1 MNMEQTTNLQQP
13 KLYEGQSLRCEM
25 LDNGIAEVIFDSK
38 NGSVNKFDKATLA
51 ELQAVIEVLN
61 ATEGIKGAIV
71 TSAKGVFIVGADI
84 NEFLAMFNDTREQMI
99 EWCEQ
104 ANGIFSGFEDLPFPT
119 AVAINGFALG
129 GGMEMALACDFR
141 IATAA
146 ARVGLPETQ
155 LGIIPGFGGT
165 TRLPR
170 LIGFDNAIEWIATA
184 KPQRPEAALK
194 VGAIDAVVAPEV
206 LKQVTIQMVTDAAND
221 QLDWKNRRAQKQQP
235 LMLNKMESTMAFN
248 VAKGVVGAK
257 ALPHYP
263 APMEAIRVIEES
275 ARLSR
280 DEALKIEHDGFV
292 NVCQTSQAR
301 AMVQIFLSDQL
312 LKGKAKIAAKTAS
325 KEIKQAAVLGA
336 GIMGGGIAY
345 QSASKGIPV
354 VMKDINQ
361 PALDLGMNTA
371 IKILSKGVQLGKL
384 NADKMAKTVAMI
396 TPSLDYAA
404 VKNADLV
411 VEAVVENPK
420 VKDIVLQEVEGIIAD
435 DAILTSNTSTIS
447 IDLLATNL
455 KRPEN
460 FCGMHFFNPVHK
472 MPLVEVIRG
481 EKTSDETIA
490 ATVAYASAMGKSA
503 VVVKDCPGFYV
514 NRVLFPYFRGFSI
527 LMNEGA
533 DFRQIDKVMTKFGW
547 PMGPAHL
554 LDVVGLDTAYHC
566 AHVLAEGFPQ
576 RMAIIDGDVVA
587 KLYDEK
593 KFGQKTGTG
602 FYAYGVDKKGRA
614 KKDFVDDVFTVI
626 GTPNKEYQSQE
637 IIDRM
642 MIPLIFEVARCLDEG
657 IVATAEEADMA
668 LLFGIGFPPFRGGAL
683 KYADEIGLAN
693 IVATAEKYQS
703 LGVCY
708 EVPESFKQMIADNKS
723 FYNA

>member
-1 MNMEQTTNLQQP
+1 MI
-13 KLYEGQSLRCEM
+13 YEGQSLRCDM
-25 LDNGIAEVIFDSK
+25 LDNGIAEVIFD
-38 NGSVNKFDKATLA
+38 NQNESVNKFDKATLA
-51 ELQAVIEVLN
+51 ELKAVIEALN
-61 ATEGIKGAIV
+61 SNSEVKGAIV
-71 TSAKGVFIVGADI
+71 TSPKSVFIVGADI
-84 NEFLAMFNDTREQMI
+84 NEFLGMFNNTREQMI
-99 EWCEQ
+99 EWCAE
-104 ANGIFSGFEDLPFPT
+104 ANAIFSGFEDLPFPT
-119 AVAINGFALG
+119 AVALNGFALG

-141 IATAA
+141 IASPA

-170 LIGFDNAIEWIATA
+170 LIGADNAIEWIATA
-184 KPQRPEAALK
+184 KPQKPEAALK
-194 VGAIDAVVAPEV
+194 VGAIDAVVAPDT
-206 LKQVTIQMVTDAAND
+206 LKDIAIQMVSDAAD
-221 QLDWKNRRAQKQQP
+221 GKLDWKNRRALKQQP
-235 LMLNKMESTMAFN
+235 LMLNKLESTMAFN

-257 ALPHYP
+257 AFPNYP

-280 DEALKIEHDGFV
+280 DEALKIEHEGFV

-312 LKGKAKIAAKTAS
+312 IKGKAKKAAKTAT
-325 KEIKQAAVLGA
+325 KDIKQAAVLGA

-361 PALDLGMNTA
+361 PALDLGMNEA
-371 IKILSKGVQLGKL
+371 IKILSKGVKLGKL
-384 NADKMAKTVAMI
+384 KADKMAQVVSTI
-396 TPSLDYAA
+396 TPSLDYSA

-481 EKTSDETIA
+481 EKSSDETIA

-514 NRVLFPYFRGFSI
+514 NRVLFPYFRGFSL

-547 PMGPAHL
+547 PMGPAYL
-554 LDVVGLDTAYHC
+554 LDVVGIDTAYHC
-566 AHVLAEGFPQ
+566 ADVLADGFPE
-576 RMAIIDGDVVA
+576 RMSKIDGDVVG
-587 KLYDEK
+587 KMFDSENY
-593 KFGQKTGTG
+593 GQKTGKG
-602 FYAYGVDKKGRA
+602 FYAYSLDKKGRP
-614 KKDFVDDVFTVI
+614 KKDFVEEVFGLI
-626 GTPNKEYQSQE
+626 GTPSKEYETQE
-637 IIDRM
+637 IIERM
-642 MIPLIFEVARCLDEG
+642 MLPLIFEVIRCLDEG
-657 IVATAEEADMA
+657 IVATPQEADMA

-683 KYADEIGLAN
+683 KYAEEIGLEN
-693 IVATAEKYQS
+693 IIAMAEKYQS
-703 LGVCY
+703 LGVSY
-708 EVPESFKQMIADNKS
+708 EVPASLKQMVADNKT
-723 FYNA
+723 FYQA

>member
-1 MNMEQTTNLQQP
+1 MNL
-13 KLYEGQSLRCEM
+13 LYQGQSLRCEM
-25 LDNGIAEVIFDSK
+25 LENGIAEVIFDRQ
-38 NGSVNKFDKATLA
+38 NGSVNKFDKDTLT
-51 ELQAVIEVLN
+51 ELKAAIEVLN
-61 ATEGIKGAIV
+61 SAEEVKAAIV
-71 TSAKGVFIVGADI
+71 TSAKDVFIVGADI
-84 NEFLAMFNDTREQMI
+84 NEFLGMFNDTRKQMI
-99 EWCEQ
+99 KWCEE
-104 ANGIFSGFEDLPFPT
+104 ANAIFSSFEDLPFPT
-119 AVAINGFALG
+119 AVAIDGFALG
-129 GGMEMALACDFR
+129 GGMELALVCDFR
-141 IATAA
+141 IVTPA

-170 LIGFDNAIEWIATA
+170 LIGVDNAIEWIAMA
-184 KPQRPEAALK
+184 KPQKPEAALK
-194 VGAIDAVVAPEV
+194 VGAIDAVVSLEV
-206 LKQVTIQMVTDAAND
+206 LKDVAIQMVTDAVNGR
-221 QLDWKNRRAQKQQP
+221 LDWKNRRTVKQQP
-235 LMLNKMESTMAFN
+235 LLLNKMESIMAFN

-280 DEALKIEHDGFV
+280 DEALKIEHEGFV
-292 NVCQTSQAR
+292 NACQTSQAR

-312 LKGKAKIAAKTAS
+312 IKHKAKDAAKTAT
-325 KEIKQAAVLGA
+325 KQVKQAAVIGA

-371 IKILSKGVQLGKL
+371 IKILSKGVKL
-384 NADKMAKTVAMI
+384 KKLKANKMAHIVSMI
-396 TPSLDYAA
+396 TPSLDYVS
-404 VKNADLV
+404 VKNADLI

-420 VKDIVLQEVEGIIAD
+420 VKDIVLQEVEAMISD

-481 EKTSDETIA
+481 EKSSAETIA
-490 ATVAYASAMGKSA
+490 ATVAYATAMGKSA

-514 NRVLFPYFRGFSI
+514 NRVLFPYFRGFSL
-527 LMNEGA
+527 LMMEGA

-554 LDVVGLDTAYHC
+554 LDVVGIDTSCHA
-566 AHVLAEGFPQ
+566 ATVLADGFPD
-576 RMAIIDGDVVA
+576 RMSIIEGDVVA
-587 KLYDEK
+587 KLFAEEK
-593 KFGQKTGTG
+593 LGQKSGSG
-602 FYAYGVDKKGRA
+602 FYTYGVDKKGRPS
-614 KKDFVDDVFTVI
+614 KDFVEQVFDII
-626 GTPNKEYQSQE
+626 GTPTKEYETQE
-637 IIDRM
+637 IVERM
-642 MIPLIFEVARCLDEG
+642 MLPLIFEVTRCLDEG

-683 KYADEIGLAN
+683 KYADEMGLQN
-693 IVATAEKYQS
+693 IIAMAEKYQS
-703 LGVCY
+703 LGACY
-708 EVPESFKQMIADNKS
+708 EVPESLKKMVVDNKT

>member
-1 MNMEQTTNLQQP
+1 MI
-13 KLYEGQSLRCEM
+13 YEGQSLRCEM
-25 LDNGIAEVIFDSK
+25 LDNGIAEVIFDSQT
-38 NGSVNKFDKATLA
+38 GSVNKFDKDTLA
-51 ELQAVIEVLN
+51 ELKAVIEALN
-61 ATEGIKGAIV
+61 SKDDVRGAIV

-84 NEFLAMFNDTREQMI
+84 TEFLGMFKESREQMI
-99 EWCEQ
+99 AWCEQ
-104 ANGIFSGFEDLPFPT
+104 ANAIFSGFEDLPFPT
-119 AVAINGFALG
+119 AVALNGFALG
-129 GGMEMALACDFR
+129 GGMEMALSCDFR
-141 IATAA
+141 IASAA

-184 KPQRPEAALK
+184 KPQKPDAALK
-194 VGAIDAVVAPEV
+194 VGAIDAVVEQDALKEV
-206 LKQVTIQMVTDAAND
+206 AIQMVSDAAD
-221 QLDWKNRRAQKQQP
+221 GKLDWKARRKLKQDP
-235 LMLNKMESTMAFN
+235 LKLNKLESMMAFN

-263 APMEAIRVIEES
+263 APMEAIRVMEES
-275 ARLSR
+275 ARMSR
-280 DEALKIEHDGFV
+280 DDALKVEHDGFV

-312 LKGKAKIAAKTAS
+312 LKAKAKKAAKTAT
-325 KEIKQAAVLGA
+325 KEVKQAAVLGA

-361 PALDLGMNTA
+361 PALDLGMNEA
-371 IKILSKGVQLGKL
+371 IKILSKGVKIGKVTT
-384 NADKMAKTVAMI
+384 DKMAKTVAAI
-396 TPSLDYAA
+396 TPTLDYAN

-420 VKDIVLQEVEGIIAD
+420 VKDSVLQEVESIIAD

-455 KRPEN
+455 KRPEL

-481 EKTSDETIA
+481 SKTSDETVA

-503 VVVKDCPGFYV
+503 VVVEDCPGFYV
-514 NRVLFPYFRGFSI
+514 NRVLFPYFRGFS
-527 LMNEGA
+527 LLVNEGA
-533 DFRQIDKVMTKFGW
+533 DFRQVDKVMTKFGW
-547 PMGPAHL
+547 PMGPAYL
-554 LDVVGLDTAYHC
+554 MDVVGIDTGYHC
-566 AHVLAEGFPQ
+566 AGVLAEGYPD
-576 RMAIIDGDVVA
+576 RMSMIEGDVI
-587 KLYDEK
+587 EK
-593 KFGQKTGTG
+593 FYQNKNFGQKTGSG
-602 FYAYGVDKKGRA
+602 FYTYGVDKKGKP
-614 KKDFVDDVFTVI
+614 KKEFVEGVFDLI
-626 GTPNKEYQSQE
+626 GKPSKQYEDQE
-637 IIDRM
+637 IVERM
-642 MIPLIFEVARCLDEG
+642 MLPLIFEVARCLDEG

-668 LLFGIGFPPFRGGAL
+668 LLYGIGFPPFRGGAL

-693 IVATAEKYQS
+693 IVAMAEKYQS
-703 LGVCY
+703 LGTCY
-708 EVPESFKQMIADNKS
+708 EVPASFKAMAANNQT

>member
-1 MNMEQTTNLQQP
+1 MI
-13 KLYEGQSLRCEM
+13 YEGQSLRCDM
-25 LDNGIAEVIFDSK
+25 LDNGIAEVTFDNK
-38 NGSVNKFDKATLA
+38 NESVNKFNKATLA
-51 ELQAVIEVLN
+51 ELKAVIEALN
-61 ATEGIKGAIV
+61 SADGVRGAIV
-71 TSAKGVFIVGADI
+71 TSPKSVFIVGADI
-84 NEFLAMFNDTREQMI
+84 TEFLGMFNNTREQMI
-99 EWCEQ
+99 EWCAE
-104 ANGIFSGFEDLPFPT
+104 ANAIFSGFEDLPFPT
-119 AVAINGFALG
+119 AVALNGFALG

-141 IATAA
+141 IASPA

-170 LIGFDNAIEWIATA
+170 LIGADNAIEWIATA
-184 KPQRPEAALK
+184 KPQKPEAALK
-194 VGAIDAVVAPEV
+194 VGAIDAVVAPEA
-206 LKQVTIQMVTDAAND
+206 LKDIAVQMVSDAAD
-221 QLDWKNRRAQKQQP
+221 GKLDWKNRRALKQQP
-235 LMLNKMESTMAFN
+235 LMLNKLESTMAFN

-257 ALPHYP
+257 AIPHYP

-280 DEALKIEHDGFV
+280 DEALKIEHEGFV

-312 LKGKAKIAAKTAS
+312 IKGKAKKAAKVAT
-325 KEIKQAAVLGA
+325 KQVKQAAVLGA

-361 PALDLGMNTA
+361 PALDLGMNEA
-371 IKILSKGVQLGKL
+371 IKILSKGVKLGKL
-384 NADKMAKTVAMI
+384 KADKMAQVVSTI
-396 TPSLDYAA
+396 TPSLDYSA

-481 EKTSDETIA
+481 EKSSDETIA

-514 NRVLFPYFRGFSI
+514 NRVLFPYFRGFSL

-547 PMGPAHL
+547 PMGPAYL
-554 LDVVGLDTAYHC
+554 LDVVGIDTAYHC
-566 AHVLAEGFPQ
+566 ADVLADGFPE
-576 RMAIIDGDVVA
+576 RMSKIDGDVVG
-587 KLYDEK
+587 KMFDSENY
-593 KFGQKTGTG
+593 GQKTGKG
-602 FYAYGVDKKGRA
+602 FYAYSLDKKGRP
-614 KKDFVDDVFTVI
+614 KKDFVEEVFGLI
-626 GTPNKEYQSQE
+626 GSPSKEYETQE
-637 IIDRM
+637 IVERM
-642 MIPLIFEVARCLDEG
+642 MLPLIFEVIRCLDEG
-657 IVATAEEADMA
+657 IVATPQEADMA

-683 KYADEIGLAN
+683 KYAEEIGLEN
-693 IVATAEKYQS
+693 IIAMAEKYQS
-703 LGVCY
+703 LGTSY
-708 EVPESFKQMIADNKS
+708 EVPASLKQMVADNKT
-723 FYNA
+723 FYQA

>member
-1 MNMEQTTNLQQP
+1 MI
-13 KLYEGQSLRCEM
+13 YEGQSLRCEM
-25 LDNGIAEVIFDSK
+25 LDNGIAEVIFDNQNESI
-38 NGSVNKFDKATLA
+38 NKFDKATLA
-51 ELQAVIEVLN
+51 ELSQVIEALN
-61 ATEGIKGAIV
+61 SNQDVRGVIV

-84 NEFLAMFNDTREQMI
+84 TEFLGMFKESREQMI
-99 EWCEQ
+99 KWCEE
-104 ANGIFSGFEDLPFPT
+104 ANAIFSGFEDLPFPT
-119 AVAINGFALG
+119 LVAINGFALG
-129 GGMEMALACDFR
+129 GGMEMALSCDFR
-141 IATAA
+141 IATPA

-170 LIGFDNAIEWIATA
+170 LIGADNAIEWIATA
-184 KPQRPEAALK
+184 KPQKPDAAQK
-194 VGAIDAVVAPEV
+194 VGAIDAVVAPES
-206 LKQVTIQMVTDAAND
+206 LKDVAIQMVTDAAD
-221 QLDWKNRRAQKQQP
+221 GKLDWKSRRALKQNP
-235 LMLNKMESTMAFN
+235 LMLNKLESMMSFN

-257 ALPHYP
+257 AMPHYP

-312 LKGKAKIAAKTAS
+312 LKSKAKKAAKTAT
-325 KEIKQAAVLGA
+325 KLVKQAAVLGA

-361 PALDLGMNTA
+361 PALDLGMNEA
-371 IKILSKGVQLGKL
+371 IKILSKGVKLGKL
-384 NADKMAKTVAMI
+384 SADKMAKVVAMI
-396 TPSLDYAA
+396 TPSLDYSA

-420 VKDIVLQEVEGIIAD
+420 VKDIVLQEVESVIAE

-481 EKTSDETIA
+481 EKSSDETVA

-503 VVVKDCPGFYV
+503 VVVKDCPGFFV
-514 NRVLFPYFRGFSI
+514 NRVLFPYFRGFSL

-547 PMGPAHL
+547 PMGPAYL
-554 LDVVGLDTAYHC
+554 LDVVGIDTAYHC
-566 AHVLAEGFPQ
+566 ADVLAEGFPE
-576 RMAIIDGDVVA
+576 RMATIDGDVVA
-587 KLYDEK
+587 KLYDDK

-602 FYAYGVDKKGRA
+602 FYAYGVDKRGKPE
-614 KKDFVDDVFTVI
+614 KDFVEDVFGLI
-626 GTPNKEYQSQE
+626 GTPSKEYEAQE
-637 IIDRM
+637 IIERM
-642 MIPLIFEVARCLDEG
+642 MLPLIFEVARCLDEG

-668 LLFGIGFPPFRGGAL
+668 LLYGIGFPPFRGGAL
-683 KYADEIGLAN
+683 KYADEIGLDK
-693 IVATAEKYQS
+693 IVAMAEKYQS
-703 LGVCY
+703 LGVSY
-708 EVPESFKQMIADNKS
+708 QVPESFVQMAANNKT

>member
-1 MNMEQTTNLQQP
+1 MI
-13 KLYEGQSLRCEM
+13 YEGQSLRCEM
-25 LDNGIAEVIFDSK
+25 LENGIAEVIFDSQT
-38 NGSVNKFDKATLA
+38 GSVNKFDKDTLA
-51 ELQAVIEVLN
+51 ELKAVIEALN
-61 ATEGIKGAIV
+61 SKGDVRGAIV

-84 NEFLAMFNDTREQMI
+84 TEFLGMFKESREQMI
-99 EWCEQ
+99 AWCEQ
-104 ANGIFSGFEDLPFPT
+104 ANAIFSGFEDLPFPT
-119 AVAINGFALG
+119 AVALNGFALG
-129 GGMEMALACDFR
+129 GGMEMALSCDFR
-141 IATAA
+141 IASAA

-184 KPQRPEAALK
+184 KPQKPDAALK
-194 VGAIDAVVAPEV
+194 VGAIDAIVEQDA
-206 LKQVTIQMVTDAAND
+206 LKEIAIQMVSDAAD
-221 QLDWKNRRAQKQQP
+221 GKLDWKARRKQKQDP
-235 LMLNKMESTMAFN
+235 LKLNKLESMMAFN

-263 APMEAIRVIEES
+263 APMEAIRVMEES
-275 ARLSR
+275 ARMSR
-280 DEALKIEHDGFV
+280 DDALKVEHDGFV

-312 LKGKAKIAAKTAS
+312 LKAKAKKAAKTAT
-325 KEIKQAAVLGA
+325 KEVKQAAVLGA

-361 PALDLGMNTA
+361 PALDLGMNEA
-371 IKILSKGVQLGKL
+371 IKILSKGVKIGKVTT
-384 NADKMAKTVAMI
+384 DKMAKTVAAI
-396 TPSLDYAA
+396 TPTLDYAN

-420 VKDIVLQEVEGIIAD
+420 VKDSVLQEVESIIAD

-455 KRPEN
+455 KRPEL

-481 EKTSDETIA
+481 SKTSDETVA

-503 VVVKDCPGFYV
+503 VVVEDCPGFYV
-514 NRVLFPYFRGFSI
+514 NRVLFPYFRGFS
-527 LMNEGA
+527 LLVNEGA
-533 DFRQIDKVMTKFGW
+533 DFRQVDKVMTKFGW
-547 PMGPAHL
+547 PMGPAYL
-554 LDVVGLDTAYHC
+554 MDVVGIDTGYHC
-566 AHVLAEGFPQ
+566 AGVLAEGYPD
-576 RMAIIDGDVVA
+576 RMSMIEGDVI
-587 KLYDEK
+587 EK
-593 KFGQKTGTG
+593 FYQNKNFGQKTGSG
-602 FYAYGVDKKGRA
+602 FYTYGVDKKGKP
-614 KKDFVDDVFTVI
+614 KKEFVEGVFDLI
-626 GTPNKEYQSQE
+626 GKPSKQYEDQE
-637 IIDRM
+637 IVERM
-642 MIPLIFEVARCLDEG
+642 MLPLIFEVARCLDEG

-668 LLFGIGFPPFRGGAL
+668 LLYGIGFPPFRGGAL

-693 IVATAEKYQS
+693 IVAMAEKYQS
-703 LGVCY
+703 LGTCY
-708 EVPESFKQMIADNKS
+708 EVPESFKAMAANNQT

>member
-1 MNMEQTTNLQQP
+1 MI
-13 KLYEGQSLRCEM
+13 YEGQSLRVEM

-38 NGSVNKFDKATLA
+38 SGSVNKFDKATLS
-51 ELQAVIEVLN
+51 ELNSAVEALN
-61 ATEGIKGAIV
+61 SADGVRAAIV

-84 NEFLAMFNDTREQMI
+84 TEFLAMFNDTREQMI
-99 EWCEQ
+99 QWCEQ
-104 ANGIFSGFEDLPFPT
+104 ANAIFSGFEDLPFPT
-119 AVAINGFALG
+119 AVALNGFALG

-141 IATAA
+141 IASPA

-170 LIGFDNAIEWIATA
+170 LIGADNAIEWIATA
-184 KPQRPEAALK
+184 KPQKPDAALK
-194 VGAIDAVVAPEV
+194 VGAIDAVVAPEA
-206 LKQVTIQMVTDAAND
+206 LKQIAIQMVSDAAD
-221 QLDWKNRRAQKQQP
+221 GKLDWKNRRLLKQSP
-235 LMLNKMESTMAFN
+235 LMLNKLESTMAFN

-257 ALPHYP
+257 AMPHYP

-312 LKGKAKIAAKTAS
+312 LKGKAKIAAKTAT
-325 KEIKQAAVLGA
+325 KEVKQAAVLGA

-361 PALDLGMNTA
+361 PALDLGMNEA
-371 IKILSKGVQLGKL
+371 IKILSKGVKIGKL
-384 NADKMAKTVAMI
+384 KADKMAKIVSMI
-396 TPSLDYAA
+396 TPSLDYSS
-404 VKNADLV
+404 VKNSDLI

-420 VKDIVLQEVEGIIAD
+420 VKDIVLQEVEAIIAD

-514 NRVLFPYFRGFSI
+514 NRVLFPYFRGFSL
-527 LMNEGA
+527 LMNEGG

-547 PMGPAHL
+547 PMGPAYL
-554 LDVVGLDTAYHC
+554 LDVVGIDTANHC
-566 AHVLAEGFPQ
+566 ADVLAEGFPE
-576 RMAIIDGDVVA
+576 RMSIIEGDVVA
-587 KLYDEK
+587 KLYDDK

-602 FYAYGVDKKGRA
+602 FYAYSLDKKGRP
-614 KKDFVDDVFTVI
+614 KKDFVEDVFGII
-626 GTPNKEYQSQE
+626 GAPSKEYQAQE

-683 KYADEIGLAN
+683 KYADEIGLEN
-693 IVATAEKYQS
+693 IVAMAEKYQS
-703 LGVCY
+703 LGECY
-708 EVPESFKQMIADNKS
+708 TVPESIMQMVANNTT
-723 FYNA
+723 FYKA

>member
-1 MNMEQTTNLQQP
+1 MI
-13 KLYEGQSLRCEM
+13 YEGQSLRCEM

-38 NGSVNKFDKATLA
+38 TGSVNKFDKVTLA
-51 ELQAVIEVLN
+51 ELKDVVEALGSTDGVRGAV
-61 ATEGIKGAIV
+61 V
-71 TSAKGVFIVGADI
+71 TSAKGVFVVGADI
-84 NEFLAMFNDTREQMI
+84 TEFLAMFKESREQMLA
-99 EWCEQ
+99 WSAD
-104 ANGIFSGFEDLPFPT
+104 ANAIFSGFEDLPFPT
-119 AVAINGFALG
+119 AVALNGFALG

-141 IATAA
+141 IASPA

-165 TRLPR
+165 VRLPR
-170 LIGFDNAIEWIATA
+170 LIGADNAIEWIATA
-184 KPQRPEAALK
+184 KSQKPEAALK
-194 VGAIDAVVAPEV
+194 VGVIDAVVAPEST
-206 LKQVTIQMVTDAAND
+206 KDIAIQMVTDAAD
-221 QLDWKNRRAQKQQP
+221 GKLDWQNRRKLKQSP
-235 LMLNKMESTMAFN
+235 LKLNKLESMMAFN

-263 APMEAIRVIEES
+263 APMEAIRVIEEGS
-275 ARLSR
+275 RLAR

-292 NVCQTSQAR
+292 NVCQTPQAR

-312 LKGKAKIAAKTAS
+312 LKAKAKKAAKTAT

-361 PALDLGMNTA
+361 PALDLGMNEA
-371 IKILSKGVQLGKL
+371 IKILGKGVKLGKL
-384 NADKMAKTVAMI
+384 TADKMAKVVSTI
-396 TPSLDYAA
+396 TPTLDYSA
-404 VKNADLV
+404 VKHCDLI

-420 VKDIVLQEVEGIIAD
+420 VKDAVLQEVESIIAD

-481 EKTSDETIA
+481 AKTSDETVA

-503 VVVKDCPGFYV
+503 VVVEDCPGFYV
-514 NRVLFPYFRGFSI
+514 NRVLFPYFRGFSL

-533 DFRQIDKVMTKFGW
+533 DFRQLDKVMTKFGW
-547 PMGPAHL
+547 PMGPAYL
-554 LDVVGLDTAYHC
+554 MDVVGIDTGFHC
-566 AHVLAEGFPQ
+566 AGVLAEGYPD
-576 RMAIIDGDVVA
+576 RMAMIDGDVIA
-587 KLYDEK
+587 KLYDNK
-593 KFGQKTGTG
+593 NFGQKTGSG
-602 FYAYGVDKKGRA
+602 FYTYSLDKKGRP
-614 KKDFVDDVFTVI
+614 KKEFVEQIFELL
-626 GTPNKEYQSQE
+626 GTPNKQYEQQE
-637 IIDRM
+637 IIERM
-642 MIPLIFEVARCLDEG
+642 MLPLIFEVARCLEEG

-668 LLFGIGFPPFRGGAL
+668 LIYGIGFPPFRGGAL

-693 IVATAEKYQS
+693 IVAMAEKYQS

-708 EVPESFKQMIADNKS
+708 EVPENFKTMAANNQT
-723 FYNA
+723 FYKA

>member
-1 MNMEQTTNLQQP
+1 MI
-13 KLYEGQSLRCEM
+13 YEGQSLRCEM
-25 LDNGIAEVIFDSK
+25 LENGIAEVIFDSQT
-38 NGSVNKFDKATLA
+38 GSVNKFDKDTLA
-51 ELQAVIEVLN
+51 ELKAVIEALN
-61 ATEGIKGAIV
+61 SKGDVRGAIV

-84 NEFLAMFNDTREQMI
+84 TEFLGMFKESREQMI
-99 EWCEQ
+99 AWCEQ
-104 ANGIFSGFEDLPFPT
+104 ANAIFSGFEDLPFPT
-119 AVAINGFALG
+119 AVALNGFALG
-129 GGMEMALACDFR
+129 GGMEMALSCDFR
-141 IATAA
+141 IASAA

-184 KPQRPEAALK
+184 KPQKPDAALK
-194 VGAIDAVVAPEV
+194 VGAIDAVVEQDA
-206 LKQVTIQMVTDAAND
+206 LKEIAIQMVSDAAD
-221 QLDWKNRRAQKQQP
+221 GKLDWKARRKQKQDP
-235 LMLNKMESTMAFN
+235 LRLNKLESMMAFN

-263 APMEAIRVIEES
+263 APMEAIRVMEES
-275 ARLSR
+275 ARMSR
-280 DEALKIEHDGFV
+280 DDALKVEHDGFV

-312 LKGKAKIAAKTAS
+312 LKAKAKKAAKTAT
-325 KEIKQAAVLGA
+325 KEVKQAAVLGA

-361 PALDLGMNTA
+361 PALDLGMNEA
-371 IKILSKGVQLGKL
+371 IKILSKGVKIGKVTT
-384 NADKMAKTVAMI
+384 DKMAKTVASI
-396 TPSLDYAA
+396 TPTLDYAN

-420 VKDIVLQEVEGIIAD
+420 VKDSVLQEVESIIAD

-455 KRPEN
+455 KRPEL

-481 EKTSDETIA
+481 SKTSDETVA

-503 VVVKDCPGFYV
+503 VVVEDCPGFYV
-514 NRVLFPYFRGFSI
+514 NRVLFPYFRGFS
-527 LMNEGA
+527 LLVNEGA
-533 DFRQIDKVMTKFGW
+533 DFRQVDKVMTKFGW
-547 PMGPAHL
+547 PMGPAYL
-554 LDVVGLDTAYHC
+554 MDVVGIDTGYHC
-566 AHVLAEGFPQ
+566 AGVLAEGYPD
-576 RMAIIDGDVVA
+576 RMSMIEGDVI
-587 KLYDEK
+587 EK
-593 KFGQKTGTG
+593 FYQNKNFGQKTGSG
-602 FYAYGVDKKGRA
+602 FYTYGVDKKGKP
-614 KKDFVDDVFTVI
+614 KKEFVEGVFDLI
-626 GTPNKEYQSQE
+626 GKPSKQYEDQE
-637 IIDRM
+637 IVERM
-642 MIPLIFEVARCLDEG
+642 MLPLIFEVARCLDEG

-668 LLFGIGFPPFRGGAL
+668 LLYGIGFPPFRGGAL

-693 IVATAEKYQS
+693 IVAMAEKYQS
-703 LGVCY
+703 LGTCY
-708 EVPESFKQMIADNKS
+708 EVPESFKAMAANNQT

>member
-1 MNMEQTTNLQQP
+1 MI
-13 KLYEGQSLRCEM
+13 YEGQSLRCEM
-25 LDNGIAEVIFDSK
+25 LDNGIAEVIFDSQT
-38 NGSVNKFDKATLA
+38 GSVNKFDKDTLA
-51 ELQAVIEVLN
+51 ELKAVIEALN
-61 ATEGIKGAIV
+61 LKDDVRGAIV

-84 NEFLAMFNDTREQMI
+84 TEFLGMFKESREQMI
-99 EWCEQ
+99 AWCEQ
-104 ANGIFSGFEDLPFPT
+104 ANAIFSGFEDLPFPT
-119 AVAINGFALG
+119 AVALNGFALG
-129 GGMEMALACDFR
+129 GGMEMALSCDFR
-141 IATAA
+141 IASAA

-155 LGIIPGFGGT
+155 LGIIHGFGGT

-184 KPQRPEAALK
+184 KPQKPEAALK
-194 VGAIDAVVAPEV
+194 VGAIDAVVEQDALKEV
-206 LKQVTIQMVTDAAND
+206 AIQMVSDAAD
-221 QLDWKNRRAQKQQP
+221 GKLDWKARRKQKQDP
-235 LMLNKMESTMAFN
+235 LKLNKLESMMAFN

-263 APMEAIRVIEES
+263 APMEAIRVMEES
-275 ARLSR
+275 ARMSR
-280 DEALKIEHDGFV
+280 DDALKVEHDGFV

-312 LKGKAKIAAKTAS
+312 LKAKAKKAAKTAT
-325 KEIKQAAVLGA
+325 KEVKQAAVLGA

-361 PALDLGMNTA
+361 PALDLGMNEA
-371 IKILSKGVQLGKL
+371 IKILSKGVKIGKVTT
-384 NADKMAKTVAMI
+384 DKMAKTVASI
-396 TPSLDYAA
+396 TPTLDYAN

-420 VKDIVLQEVEGIIAD
+420 VKDSVLQEVESIIAD

-455 KRPEN
+455 KRPEL

-481 EKTSDETIA
+481 SKTSDETVA

-503 VVVKDCPGFYV
+503 VVVEDCPGFYV
-514 NRVLFPYFRGFSI
+514 NRVLFPYFRGFS
-527 LMNEGA
+527 LLVNEGA
-533 DFRQIDKVMTKFGW
+533 DFRQVDKVMTKFGW
-547 PMGPAHL
+547 PMGPAYL
-554 LDVVGLDTAYHC
+554 MDVVGIDTGYHC
-566 AHVLAEGFPQ
+566 AGVLAEGYPD
-576 RMAIIDGDVVA
+576 RMSMIEGDVI
-587 KLYDEK
+587 EK
-593 KFGQKTGTG
+593 FYQNKNFGQKTGSG
-602 FYAYGVDKKGRA
+602 FYTYGVDKKGKP
-614 KKDFVDDVFTVI
+614 KKEFVEGVFDLI
-626 GTPNKEYQSQE
+626 GKPSKQYEDQE
-637 IIDRM
+637 IVERM
-642 MIPLIFEVARCLDEG
+642 MLPLIFEVARCLDEG

-668 LLFGIGFPPFRGGAL
+668 LLYGIGFPPFRGGAL

-693 IVATAEKYQS
+693 IVAMAEKYQS
-703 LGVCY
+703 LGTCY
-708 EVPESFKQMIADNKS
+708 EVPASFKAMAANNQT

>member
-1 MNMEQTTNLQQP
+1 MI
-13 KLYEGQSLRCEM
+13 YEGQSLRCEM
-25 LDNGIAEVIFDSK
+25 LDNGIAEVIFDSQT
-38 NGSVNKFDKATLA
+38 GSVNKFDKDTLA
-51 ELQAVIEVLN
+51 ELKAVIEALN
-61 ATEGIKGAIV
+61 SKDDVRGAIV

-84 NEFLAMFNDTREQMI
+84 TEFLGMFKESREQMI
-99 EWCEQ
+99 AWCEQ
-104 ANGIFSGFEDLPFPT
+104 ANAIFSGFEDLPFPT
-119 AVAINGFALG
+119 AVAVNGFALG
-129 GGMEMALACDFR
+129 GGMEMALSCDFR
-141 IATAA
+141 IASAA

-184 KPQRPEAALK
+184 KPQKPEAALK
-194 VGAIDAVVAPEV
+194 VGAIDAVVEQDALKEV
-206 LKQVTIQMVTDAAND
+206 AIQMVSDAAD
-221 QLDWKNRRAQKQQP
+221 GKLDWKARRKQKQDP
-235 LMLNKMESTMAFN
+235 LKLNKLESMMAFN

-263 APMEAIRVIEES
+263 APMEAIRVMEES
-275 ARLSR
+275 ARMSR
-280 DEALKIEHDGFV
+280 DDALKVEHDGFV

-312 LKGKAKIAAKTAS
+312 LKAKAKKAAKTAT
-325 KEIKQAAVLGA
+325 KEVKQAAVLGA

-361 PALDLGMNTA
+361 PALDLGMNEA
-371 IKILSKGVQLGKL
+371 IKILSKGVKIGKVTT
-384 NADKMAKTVAMI
+384 DKMAKTVASI
-396 TPSLDYAA
+396 TPTLDYAN

-420 VKDIVLQEVEGIIAD
+420 VKDSVLQEVESIIAD

-455 KRPEN
+455 KRPEL

-481 EKTSDETIA
+481 SKTSDETVA

-503 VVVKDCPGFYV
+503 VVVEDCPGFYV
-514 NRVLFPYFRGFSI
+514 NRVLFPYFRGFS
-527 LMNEGA
+527 LLVNEGA
-533 DFRQIDKVMTKFGW
+533 DFRQVDKVMTKFGW
-547 PMGPAHL
+547 PMGPAYL
-554 LDVVGLDTAYHC
+554 MDVVGIDTGYHC
-566 AHVLAEGFPQ
+566 AGVLAEGYPD
-576 RMAIIDGDVVA
+576 RMSMIEGDVI
-587 KLYDEK
+587 EK
-593 KFGQKTGTG
+593 FYQNKNFGQKTGSG
-602 FYAYGVDKKGRA
+602 FYTYGVDKKGKP
-614 KKDFVDDVFTVI
+614 KKEFVEGVFDLI
-626 GTPNKEYQSQE
+626 GKPSKQYEDQE
-637 IIDRM
+637 IVERM
-642 MIPLIFEVARCLDEG
+642 MLPLVFEVARCLDEG

-668 LLFGIGFPPFRGGAL
+668 LLYGIGFPPFRGGAL

-693 IVATAEKYQS
+693 IVAMAEKYQS
-703 LGVCY
+703 LGTCY
-708 EVPESFKQMIADNKS
+708 EVPASFKAMAANNQT

>member
-1 MNMEQTTNLQQP
+1 MI
-13 KLYEGQSLRCEM
+13 YEGQSLRCEM
-25 LDNGIAEVIFDSK
+25 LDNGIAEVIFDSQT
-38 NGSVNKFDKATLA
+38 GSVNKFDKDTLA
-51 ELQAVIEVLN
+51 ELKAVIEALN
-61 ATEGIKGAIV
+61 LKDDVRGAIV

-84 NEFLAMFNDTREQMI
+84 TEFLGMFKESREQMI
-99 EWCEQ
+99 AWCEQ
-104 ANGIFSGFEDLPFPT
+104 ANAIFSGFEDLPFPT
-119 AVAINGFALG
+119 AVALNGFALG
-129 GGMEMALACDFR
+129 GGMEMALSCDFR
-141 IATAA
+141 IASAA

-184 KPQRPEAALK
+184 KPQKPEAALK
-194 VGAIDAVVAPEV
+194 VGAIDAVVEQDALKEV
-206 LKQVTIQMVTDAAND
+206 AIQMVSDAAD
-221 QLDWKNRRAQKQQP
+221 GKLDWKARRKQKQDP
-235 LMLNKMESTMAFN
+235 LKLNKLESMMAFN

-263 APMEAIRVIEES
+263 APMEAIRVMEES
-275 ARLSR
+275 ARMSR
-280 DEALKIEHDGFV
+280 DDALKVEHDGFV

-312 LKGKAKIAAKTAS
+312 LKAKAKKAAKTAT
-325 KEIKQAAVLGA
+325 KEVKQAAVLGA

-361 PALDLGMNTA
+361 PALDLGMNEA
-371 IKILSKGVQLGKL
+371 IKILSKGVKIGKVTT
-384 NADKMAKTVAMI
+384 DKMAKTVASI
-396 TPSLDYAA
+396 TPTLDYAN

-420 VKDIVLQEVEGIIAD
+420 VKDSVLQEVESIIAD

-455 KRPEN
+455 KRPEL

-481 EKTSDETIA
+481 SKTSDETVA

-503 VVVKDCPGFYV
+503 VVVEDCPGFYV
-514 NRVLFPYFRGFSI
+514 NRVLFPYFRGFS
-527 LMNEGA
+527 LLVNEGA
-533 DFRQIDKVMTKFGW
+533 DFRQVDKVMTKFGW
-547 PMGPAHL
+547 PMGPAYL
-554 LDVVGLDTAYHC
+554 MDVVGIDTGYHC
-566 AHVLAEGFPQ
+566 AGVLAEGYPD
-576 RMAIIDGDVVA
+576 RMSMIEGDVI
-587 KLYDEK
+587 EK
-593 KFGQKTGTG
+593 FYQNKNFGQKTGSG
-602 FYAYGVDKKGRA
+602 FYTYGVDKKGKP
-614 KKDFVDDVFTVI
+614 KKEFVEGVFDLI
-626 GTPNKEYQSQE
+626 GKPSKQYEDQE
-637 IIDRM
+637 IVERM
-642 MIPLIFEVARCLDEG
+642 MLPLIFEVARCLDEG

-668 LLFGIGFPPFRGGAL
+668 LLYGIGFPPFRGGAL

-693 IVATAEKYQS
+693 IVAMAEKYQS
-703 LGVCY
+703 LGTCY
-708 EVPESFKQMIADNKS
+708 EVPASFKAMAANNQT